1 MFMTQTEAH
10 QQTAPT
16 PEYEVQ
22 ELSLS
27 TTFELLKNRR
37 RRETILYLLSHE
49 ETSTL
54 SDLAEHIAAMENDI
68 EIIEL
73 SSDQRKRVYIGLYQ
87 CHLPKLDKAGVV
99 DFDKNRGTVVLN
111 TQVTDQLVPYLEG
124 DHTTSQEPEPTTPAP
139 EVEPTED
146 DLPVT
151 AGIAA
156 VVGLLAVVTLVPL
169 LGIGTALPAGIGLLA
184 GLCLLFGVRL
194 ARERT
199 SIAEFSESPTDQS
212 E

>member
-1 MFMTQTEAH
+1 MTQTEAH

-22 ELSLS
+22 DLSLS

-37 RRETILYLLSHE
+37 RRETISYLLSHE

-111 TQVTDQLVPYLEG
+111 TQVTDQLIPYLEG
-124 DHTTSQEPEPTTPAP
+124 DHTTPQEPEPASPAP
-139 EVEPTED
+139 EVEQTKD
-146 DLPVT
+146 GLPVT

-156 VVGLLAVVTLVPL
+156 VVGLLAAVTLVPL
-169 LGIGTALPAGIGLLA
+169 LGIGTVLPAGIGILA
-184 GLCLLFGVRL
+184 GLGLLFGVRL
-194 ARERT
+194 VREQI
-199 SIAEFSESPTDQS
+199 SIDGLSKSPDDQ
-212 E
+212 EE